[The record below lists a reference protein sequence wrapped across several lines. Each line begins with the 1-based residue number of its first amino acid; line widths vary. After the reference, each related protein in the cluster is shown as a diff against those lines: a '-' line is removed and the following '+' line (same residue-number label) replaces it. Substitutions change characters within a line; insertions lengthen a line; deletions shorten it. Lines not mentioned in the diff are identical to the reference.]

1 LVAVDPIDPRAARPG
16 GARVAVT
23 DGHSVTTSG
32 NGAHEQDQLTTELSV
47 LVAPLSSNGHASRRP
62 AVPTAVWIG
71 AIVVVAAFLRLWHIG
86 AVGFNGDETVYAGQ
100 AASIANVR
108 ELALF
113 FPTFRAH
120 PLLFQSILAAGID
133 VGLKGDFERPFAAMF
148 GIGTVVLTFG
158 LGNLL
163 YGRRAGLIA
172 ALIIALM
179 PYDVIVSR
187 QVLLD
192 GPMTFFAALTL
203 YLVARFAS
211 TRSNAWLYAAGAA
224 LGLAILSKETAV
236 LLYGAICAFVALTP
250 ELHVRLRHLTA
261 MLIATGLVALAY
273 PIAIAMGGGSH
284 ASGNYLTWQLF
295 RRANHGFDFYASILP
310 GAMGPL
316 VLIAAALAV
325 AVLRR
330 TWREKLLLTWIF
342 VPAAF
347 FELWPVKGYQYLL
360 PAAPAV
366 AALAGRALG
375 SLPELVNRGL
385 ARLPDSRMR
394 IAIPRH
400 GRAAR
405 MTVAAGV
412 ALVAASLFMPS
423 FEKIAVGSSA
433 GASSLAGTGGV
444 PRGREAGQWIARHVP
459 TGATLMTIGPSMAN
473 IIQFYGRRRA
483 YGLSVSPN
491 PLSRNPSYKPV
502 PNPDRSI
509 RNGDI
514 QYVVWDAYSESRSR
528 FFAQGIVRYADR
540 YNGHVVHREYVTAK
554 KGGRR
559 VKTPVITVY
568 SVRP

>member
-1 LVAVDPIDPRAARPG
+1 VIDDAA
-16 GARVAVT
+16 
-23 DGHSVTTSG
+23 VTTSG
-32 NGAHEQDQLTTELSV
+32 NAADTQEQLTTEIGV
-47 LVAPLSSNGHASRRP
+47 LVAPISVNGYSSRRRG
-62 AVPTAVWIG
+62 VPTAVWIG
-71 AIVVVAAFLRLWHIG
+71 AIVAVGAFLRLWHIE

-100 AASIANVR
+100 AASIANVH

-133 VGLKGDFERPFAAMF
+133 LGLKGDFERPLAAMF
-148 GIGTVVLTFG
+148 GVGTVVVTFG

-192 GPMTFFAALTL
+192 GPMTFFATLTL
-203 YLVARFAS
+203 YLVARFAA
-211 TRSNAWLYAAGAA
+211 TRSTPWLCAAGAA
-224 LGLAILSKETAV
+224 LGLSILSKEPAV
-236 LLYGAICAFVALTP
+236 LLYGAICAFAAVTP
-250 ELHVRLRHLTA
+250 ELHIRSRQLAAL
-261 MLIATGLVALAY
+261 LIATGVVGLAY

-295 RRANHGFDFYASILP
+295 RRANHGFDFYPSILP

-316 VLIAAALAV
+316 VLIAAGLTV

-385 ARLPDSRMR
+385 RRFPYSRMR
-394 IAIPRH
+394 AELPRH

-405 MTVAAGV
+405 LTVAAGV
-412 ALVAASLFMPS
+412 AAVAATLLVPTLD
-423 FEKIAVGSSA
+423 KVAVGSSA

-444 PRGREAGQWIARHVP
+444 PRGREAGQWIERHVP
-459 TGATLMTIGPSMAN
+459 RGATLMTIGPSMSN
-473 IIQFYGRRRA
+473 IVMFYGRRQA

-514 QYVVWDAYSESRSR
+514 QYVVWDTYSASRSK

-540 YNGHVVHREYVTAK
+540 YNGHVVHTEYVTSK
-554 KGGRR
+554 NGGRR
-559 VKTPVITVY
+559 VKTPVIVVY

>member
-1 LVAVDPIDPRAARPG
+1 MRR
-16 GARVAVT
+16 GA
-23 DGHSVTTSG
+23 SVTTG
-32 NGAHEQDQLTTELSV
+32 NGAHAQEQLTTEIGV
-47 LVAPLSSNGHASRRP
+47 LVAPVSANGHRPGRR
-62 AVPTAVWIG
+62 VPTAVWMG
-71 AIVVVAAFLRLWHIG
+71 AIVALAAFLRLWNIH

-133 VGLKGDFERPFAAMF
+133 LGLKGDFQRPFAAAF
-148 GIGTVVLTFG
+148 GVGTVVLTFG

-172 ALIIALM
+172 ALIMALM

-192 GPMTFFAALTL
+192 GPMTFFATLTL

-211 TRSNAWLYAAGAA
+211 VRSTAWLCAAGGA

-236 LLYGAICAFVALTP
+236 LLYGAVCAFVALTP
-250 ELHVRLRHLTA
+250 DLHVRVRQLA
-261 MLIATGLVALAY
+261 VMGIATGLVALAY
-273 PIAIAMGGGSH
+273 PLSVAFGGGSR
-284 ASGNYLTWQLF
+284 ASGNYLIWQLF
-295 RRANHGFDFYASILP
+295 RRANHGFDFYPATLP
-310 GAMGPL
+310 AAMGPL
-316 VLIAAALAV
+316 VLLAATLAV
-325 AVLRR
+325 LVLRR

-366 AALAGRALG
+366 AVLAARALG
-375 SLPELVNRGL
+375 SLPDILNRGL
-385 ARLPDSRMR
+385 RRLPFER
-394 IAIPRH
+394 IRVEIPRH

-405 MTVAAGV
+405 ITVAAWVTAV
-412 ALVAASLFMPS
+412 AVTLLMPTLDR
-423 FEKIAVGSSA
+423 IAVGSSSA
-433 GASSLAGTGGV
+433 ASSLAGTGGV

-459 TGATLMTIGPSMAN
+459 RGATLMTIGPSMAN
-473 IIQFYGRRRA
+473 ILQFYGRRQA
-483 YGLSVSPN
+483 YGLAVSPN
-491 PLSRNPSYKPV
+491 PLSRNPSYKPI

-509 RNGDI
+509 RNADL
-514 QYVVWDAYSESRSR
+514 QYLVWDAYSAARSE
-528 FFAQGIVRYADR
+528 FFAHGLTRYADR
-540 YNGHVVHREYVTAK
+540 YNGHIVHTEYVTSR

-559 VKTPVITVY
+559 VRTPVIVIY
-568 SVRP
+568 AVRP

>member
-1 LVAVDPIDPRAARPG
+1 VRDRS
-16 GARVAVT
+16 
-23 DGHSVTTSG
+23 SVTTSR
-32 NGAHEQDQLTTELSV
+32 NGHKQGPLTIEIGA
-47 LVAPLSSNGHASRRP
+47 LVAPVSAVARASRLRR
-62 AVPTAVWIG
+62 VPTAVWIG
-71 AIVVVAAFLRLWHIG
+71 AIVVVAGFLRLWHIE
-86 AVGFNGDETVYAGQ
+86 AIGFNGDETVYAGQ
-100 AASIANVR
+100 AASIANVH
-108 ELALF
+108 EIALF

-120 PLLFQSILAAGID
+120 PLLFQSILAAGYD
-133 VGLKGDFERPFAAMF
+133 LGLTGDFERPFAALF
-148 GIGTVVLTFG
+148 GVGTVVATFG

-192 GPMTFFAALTL
+192 GPMTFFATVTL

-211 TRSNAWLYAAGAA
+211 TRSTAWLYAAGAA
-224 LGLAILSKETAV
+224 LALSILSKETAV
-236 LLYGAICAFVALTP
+236 LFFGAICAFVALTP
-250 ELHVRLRHLTA
+250 ELHVRLRHLAA
-261 MLIATGLVALAY
+261 MLVAIGVVGLAY
-273 PIAIAMGGGSH
+273 PIAIAIGGGSH

-295 RRANHGFDFYASILP
+295 RRANHGFDFYPSILP

-316 VLIAAALAV
+316 VLIAAVLAV

-342 VPAAF
+342 VPAMF

-385 ARLPDSRMR
+385 ARLPSKGMS
-394 IAIPRH
+394 IEIPRH

-405 MTVAAGV
+405 LTVAAGV
-412 ALVAASLFMPS
+412 AAVAATLFIPTLN
-423 FEKIAVGSSA
+423 KVAAGSSA

-444 PRGREAGQWIARHVP
+444 PRGREAGQWIERHVP
-459 TGATLMTIGPSMAN
+459 SGATLMTIGPSMAN
-473 IIQFYGRRRA
+473 IVQYYGRRRA

-514 QYVVWDAYSESRSR
+514 QYVVWDTYSASRSK
-528 FFAQGIVRYADR
+528 FFAQGVARYADR
-540 YNGHVVHREYVTAK
+540 YNGHVVHREYVTSSK
-554 KGGRR
+554 SGRR
-559 VKTPVITVY
+559 VKTPVIVVY

>member
-1 LVAVDPIDPRAARPG
+1 
-16 GARVAVT
+16 VT
-23 DGHSVTTSG
+23 DIDSVTASA
-32 NGAHEQDQLTTELSV
+32 NGSRTHEQLTAEIDV
-47 LVAPLSSNGHASRRP
+47 LVARVSANGRSSPRR

-71 AIVVVAAFLRLWHIG
+71 AIVAIATFLRLWHIE

-100 AASIANVR
+100 AASIANVH

-120 PLLFQSILAAGID
+120 PLLFQSILAAGVD
-133 VGLKGDFERPFAAMF
+133 LGLKGDFQRPFAAVF
-148 GIGTVVLTFG
+148 GVGTVVLSFG

-192 GPMTFFAALTL
+192 GPMTFFATLTL
-203 YLVARFAS
+203 YLVARFAA
-211 TRSNAWLYAAGAA
+211 TRSIAWLYAAGAA
-224 LGLAILSKETAV
+224 LGLSILSKETAV
-236 LLYGAICAFVALTP
+236 LLYGAICAFIALTP
-250 ELHVRLRHLTA
+250 ETHVRLRQLA
-261 MLIATGLVALAY
+261 AVLIATALVGLAY
-273 PIAIAMGGGSH
+273 PIAIVMGGGSQ

-295 RRANHGFDFYASILP
+295 RRANHGFDFYPSILP

-325 AVLRR
+325 AMLRR

-366 AALAGRALG
+366 AVLAGRALG
-375 SLPELVNRGL
+375 SLPELVRRGL
-385 ARLPDSRMR
+385 ARLPSKVVSVE
-394 IAIPRH
+394 IPRH
-400 GRAAR
+400 GWAAR
-405 MTVAAGV
+405 LIVAAGV
-412 ALVAASLFMPS
+412 TAVAATLLVPTID
-423 FEKIAVGSSA
+423 KVAVGSSSA
-433 GASSLAGTGGV
+433 ASSLAGTGGV
-444 PRGREAGQWIARHVP
+444 PRGREAGQWIERNVP

-473 IIQFYGRRRA
+473 IIQFYGHRRA
-483 YGLSVSPN
+483 YGLAVSPN

-509 RNGDI
+509 RNADL
-514 QYVVWDAYSESRSR
+514 QYLVWDTYSASRSH
-528 FFAQGIVRYADR
+528 FFAKGIVRYADR
-540 YNGHVVHREYVTAK
+540 YNGHVVHTEYVASN
-554 KGGRR
+554 KGGRH
-559 VKTPVITVY
+559 VKTPVIVVY
-568 SVRP
+568 AVRP

>member
-1 LVAVDPIDPRAARPG
+1 
-16 GARVAVT
+16 VT
-23 DGHSVTTSG
+23 DRNSVTTSR
-32 NGAHEQDQLTTELSV
+32 NGSSKHEPRTIEIGV
-47 LVAPLSSNGHASRRP
+47 LVAPISAIGQASRRRRI
-62 AVPTAVWIG
+62 PTAVWLG
-71 AIVVVAAFLRLWHIG
+71 AIVAVAAFVRLWHIE
-86 AVGFNGDETVYAGQ
+86 AIGFNGDETVYAGQ
-100 AASIANVR
+100 AASIANIH
-108 ELALF
+108 ELALY

-120 PLLFQSILAAGID
+120 PLLFQSILAAGYD
-133 VGLKGDFERPFAAMF
+133 LGLKGDFQRPLAALF
-148 GIGTVVLTFG
+148 GLGTVLATFG
-158 LGNLL
+158 LGSLL

-172 ALIIALM
+172 ALVIALM

-192 GPMTFFAALTL
+192 GPMTFFATLTL
-203 YLVARFAS
+203 YLVARFGS
-211 TRSNAWLYAAGAA
+211 TRSLAWLYAAGAA
-224 LGLAILSKETAV
+224 LALSILSKETAV
-236 LLYGAICAFVALTP
+236 LLSGAICVFVALTP
-250 ELHVRLRHLTA
+250 ELHVRLRQLAVMLAATA
-261 MLIATGLVALAY
+261 VVSLAY
-273 PIAIAMGGGSH
+273 PIAIAIGGGSH

-295 RRANHGFDFYASILP
+295 RRANHGLDFYPSILP

-316 VLIAAALAV
+316 VLMAAVLAV

-375 SLPELVNRGL
+375 LLPELVNRGL
-385 ARLPDSRMR
+385 ARLPSRDKR
-394 IAIPRH
+394 IEIPRH

-405 MTVAAGV
+405 LTVAAGV
-412 ALVAASLFMPS
+412 TAVAATLFMPTLN
-423 FEKIAVGSSA
+423 KVAVGSTT

-444 PRGREAGQWIARHVP
+444 PRGREAGQWIERHVP
-459 TGATLMTIGPSMAN
+459 RGATLMTIGPSMAN

-514 QYVVWDAYSESRSR
+514 QYVVWDTYSASRSQ
-528 FFAQGIVRYADR
+528 FFAQGVVRYADR
-540 YNGHVVHREYVTAK
+540 YNGHVVHREYISSN

-559 VKTPVITVY
+559 VKTPVIVVY

>member
-1 LVAVDPIDPRAARPG
+1 VTDDA
-16 GARVAVT
+16 AVT
-23 DGHSVTTSG
+23 TAG
-32 NGAHEQDQLTTELSV
+32 NRAPEQEQPTAELGV
-47 LVAPLSSNGHASRRP
+47 LVAPISADGHPSRRRS
-62 AVPTAVWIG
+62 VPTAVWIG
-71 AIVVVAAFLRLWHIG
+71 AIVAVGAFVRLWHIQ

-133 VGLKGDFERPFAAMF
+133 LGLKGDFERPLAAMF
-148 GIGTVVLTFG
+148 GVGTVVATFG
-158 LGNLL
+158 VGNLL

-192 GPMTFFAALTL
+192 GPMTFFATLTL
-203 YLVARFAS
+203 YLVAHFAT
-211 TRSNAWLYAAGAA
+211 TRSSPWLYAAGAA
-224 LGLAILSKETAV
+224 LGLSILSKETAV

-250 ELHVRLRHLTA
+250 ELHVRSRQLAVLLLA
-261 MLIATGLVALAY
+261 AAAVALAY
-273 PIAIAMGGGSH
+273 PVAVAIGGGSNT
-284 ASGNYLTWQLF
+284 SGNYLTWQLF
-295 RRANHGFDFYASILP
+295 RRANHGFDFYPSILP

-316 VLIAAALAV
+316 VLIAAAFAIT
-325 AVLRR
+325 VLRR
-330 TWREKLLLTWIF
+330 TWREKLLLTWIL

-366 AALAGRALG
+366 AALAGRAVG

-385 ARLPDSRMR
+385 ARFAYRRRR
-394 IAIPRH
+394 IEIPRH

-405 MTVAAGV
+405 LTVAAGV
-412 ALVAASLFMPS
+412 AAVAATLLVPTLD
-423 FEKIAVGSSA
+423 KIAVGSSA
-433 GASSLAGTGGV
+433 AASSLAGTGGV
-444 PRGREAGQWIARHVP
+444 PRGREAGQWIDRHVP
-459 TGATLMTIGPSMAN
+459 RGATLMTIGPSMAN
-473 IIQFYGRRRA
+473 IVMFYGRRQA

-514 QYVVWDAYSESRSR
+514 QYLVWDTYSGSRSK
-528 FFAQGIVRYADR
+528 FFAQGVRRYADR
-540 YNGHVVHREYVTAK
+540 YNGHVVHTEYVTSK
-554 KGGRR
+554 TGGRR
-559 VKTPVITVY
+559 VKTPVIVVY

>member
-1 LVAVDPIDPRAARPG
+1 VVPISA
-16 GARVAVT
+16 
-23 DGHSVTTSG
+23 
-32 NGAHEQDQLTTELSV
+32 
-47 LVAPLSSNGHASRRP
+47 NGHPARRRG
-62 AVPTAVWIG
+62 VPTAVWIG
-71 AIVVVAAFLRLWHIG
+71 AIVAVGAFLRLWHID

-108 ELALF
+108 ELAVF

-133 VGLKGDFERPFAAMF
+133 LGLKGDYERTFAAVF
-148 GIGTVVLTFG
+148 GVGTVVLTFG

-163 YGRRAGLIA
+163 HGRRAGLIA

-192 GPMTFFAALTL
+192 GPMTFFATLTL

-211 TRSNAWLYAAGAA
+211 MRSTAWLYAAGAA
-224 LGLAILSKETAV
+224 LGLSILSKETAV
-236 LLYGAICAFVALTP
+236 LFYGAVIAFIALTP
-250 ELHVRLRHLTA
+250 EVHVRLRQLAVMLLATA
-261 MLIATGLVALAY
+261 VVGLAY
-273 PIAIAMGGGSH
+273 PIAILMGGGSH

-295 RRANHGFDFYASILP
+295 RRANHGFDFYPSILP

-325 AVLRR
+325 VVLRR

-385 ARLPDSRMR
+385 GRLPYRRMR
-394 IAIPRH
+394 IEIPRH

-405 MTVAAGV
+405 LTVAAGV
-412 ALVAASLFMPS
+412 AAVATTLFVATLD
-423 FEKIAVGSSA
+423 KVAVGSSA

-444 PRGREAGQWIARHVP
+444 PRGREAGQWIERNVP
-459 TGATLMTIGPSMAN
+459 HGATLMTIGPSMAN
-473 IIQFYGRRRA
+473 IIMFYGHRQA

-509 RNGDI
+509 RNADL
-514 QYVVWDAYSESRSR
+514 QYLVWDTYSASRSQ
-528 FFAQGIVRYADR
+528 FFAQGILRYADR
-540 YNGHVVHREYVTAK
+540 YNGHVVHTEYVTSNK
-554 KGGRR
+554 KGRR
-559 VKTPVITVY
+559 VNTPVIVIY
-568 SVRP
+568 AVRP

>member
-1 LVAVDPIDPRAARPG
+1 VR
-16 GARVAVT
+16 

-32 NGAHEQDQLTTELSV
+32 NGSPRQEQLTTEIGV
-47 LVAPLSSNGHASRRP
+47 LVAPISSNGHSTRRRG
-62 AVPTAVWIG
+62 VPTVVWIG
-71 AIVVVAAFLRLWHIG
+71 AIVAVAAFLRLWHIE

-100 AASIANVR
+100 GASIANVH

-120 PLLFQSILAAGID
+120 PLLFQSILAAGYD
-133 VGLKGDFERPFAAMF
+133 LGLKGDFERPFAALF
-148 GIGTVVLTFG
+148 GVGTVVLTFG

-192 GPMTFFAALTL
+192 GPMTFFATLTL

-211 TRSNAWLYAAGAA
+211 TRSIAWLYAAGAI
-224 LGLAILSKETAV
+224 LGLSILSKETAV

-250 ELHVRLRHLTA
+250 ELHVRLRQLA
-261 MLIATGLVALAY
+261 MMLIATGLVGLAY

-284 ASGNYLTWQLF
+284 VSGNYFTWQLF
-295 RRANHGFDFYASILP
+295 RRANHGFDFYPSILP

-325 AVLRR
+325 VVLRR

-375 SLPELVNRGL
+375 SLPELVSRGL
-385 ARLPDSRMR
+385 GRLPFKGMSIDM
-394 IAIPRH
+394 PRH

-405 MTVAAGV
+405 LTVAAGV
-412 ALVAASLFMPS
+412 AAVAATLLVPTFD
-423 FEKIAVGSSA
+423 KVAVGSSA

-444 PRGREAGQWIARHVP
+444 PRGREAGQWIDRHVP
-459 TGATLMTIGPSMAN
+459 RGATLMTIGPSMAN
-473 IIQFYGRRRA
+473 IIQFYGHRRA

-491 PLSRNPSYKPV
+491 PLSRNPSYKPI

-509 RNGDI
+509 RNADL
-514 QYVVWDAYSESRSR
+514 QYLVWDTYSESRSR
-528 FFAQGIVRYADR
+528 FFANGVIRYADR
-540 YNGHVVHREYVTAK
+540 YNGHVVHREYVTSK
-554 KGGRR
+554 KAGRR
-559 VKTPVITVY
+559 VKTPVIVVY
-568 SVRP
+568 AVRP